1 MKITQHDQKEILKR
15 MSFALL
21 TTWPTSYFWLH
32 TLDIFTGFGS
42 GLDNGWIQETFFF
55 FFGRNLFCAM
65 NCHILLK
72 LQTYISE
79 CRTLWIFLNSMA
91 CILDTSILV
100 QFQCIPFMLQNL
112 AKEVEERH
120 FLNLYQVNVGFLYR
134 KGAPNQSTKICKAS
148 TNRKREKLTKI
159 QSQQVA

>member
-1 MKITQHDQKEILKR
+1 MIRKR
-15 MSFALL
+15 SSKGCHLLFSLHGPLAISGYTLWIYLLALVL
-21 TTWPTSYFWLH
+21 VWTMA
-32 TLDIFTGFGS
+32 GFKR
-42 GLDNGWIQETFFF
+42 LFFF

>member
-1 MKITQHDQKEILKR
+1 MIRKR
-15 MSFALL
+15 SSKGCHLLFSLHGPLAISGYTLWIYLLALVL
-21 TTWPTSYFWLH
+21 VWTMA
-32 TLDIFTGFGS
+32 GFKR
-42 GLDNGWIQETFFF
+42 LFFF

-100 QFQCIPFMLQNL
+100 QFQYTFHVAKFGKGGGGKTFPKSVSSECWLFVQKRCSQSEHQNM
-112 AKEVEERH
+112 
-120 FLNLYQVNVGFLYR
+120 
-134 KGAPNQSTKICKAS
+134 
-148 TNRKREKLTKI
+148 
-159 QSQQVA
+159 